1 MGLSILA
8 QHTTSR
14 LAAESK
20 LRSRGGPPRPAAGS
34 VALRGQ
40 RPYGYLSQRI
50 EVRSGK
56 YRGGRGSVSAS
67 FRLRLRVSRQITPAP
82 DGQVGATQGSEGH
95 EFGGAGQQGNSS
107 LALPASAEG
116 AMMTAA
122 GFGIPLVASP
132 IHGGDPTLYCNI
144 LETQ

>member
-1 MGLSILA
+1 M
-8 QHTTSR
+8 
-14 LAAESK
+14 
-20 LRSRGGPPRPAAGS
+20 
-34 VALRGQ
+34 V
-40 RPYGYLSQRI
+40 YLSQRI
-50 EVRSGK
+50 EMRSGK

-67 FRLRLRVSRQITPAP
+67 FPLRLRVSRQITPAP

-132 IHGGDPTLYCNI
+132 IHGGQFSTVI
-144 LETQ
+144 EGKG